1 MNINEATKLLI
12 DGYVLSSFVENI
24 RFIFLYENRQI
35 FVYSDKYSSKISLDL
50 FKNIY
55 KDFVFDAIETDEKFA
70 EDKLKDIEYYQKLQ
84 KHQ

>member
-1 MNINEATKLLI
+1 MNINEAAKLLI
-12 DGYVLSSFVENI
+12 DGYVLSSFAENT

-35 FVYSDKYSSKISLDL
+35 CVYSDKYNSKISLDL

-55 KDFVFDAIETDEKFA
+55 KNFVFDAIETDEKFA
-70 EDKLKDIEYYQKLQ
+70 EDRLKDIEYYQKLQ

>member
-1 MNINEATKLLI
+1 MKI
-12 DGYVLSSFVENI
+12 DI
-24 RFIFLYENRQI
+24 C
-35 FVYSDKYSSKISLDL
+35 VYSDKYNSKISLDL

-55 KDFVFDAIETDEKFA
+55 KNFVFDAIETDEKFA